1 MTTPTSS
8 SLQQFFRTY
17 AAYAASARVPEVV
30 AHFADTFLAG
40 GPQGARCVRSADFAL
55 ALPKRYEMF
64 EKWGCRSTELLS
76 VTELELDSRY
86 VLART
91 KWRMAFAHGDAGGVD
106 VEADSDFV
114 IDTGTEPWKII
125 FYLANQ
131 DLVEVLKKRGIAPE

>member
-1 MTTPTSS
+1 MTASTSS
-8 SLQQFFRTY
+8 SLQQFFRNY
-17 AAYAASARVPEVV
+17 AECTNAARIPELV

-40 GPQGARCVRSADFAL
+40 GPQGAQCVRSSDFAL

-76 VTELELDSRY
+76 VAELQLDSRY

-91 KWRMAFAHGDAGGVD
+91 KWRMTFGHGDAGAVD

-114 IDTGTEPWKII
+114 VDTGLEPWQIV

-131 DLVEVLKKRGIAPE
+131 DLVEVLRSRGIIGA